1 MGGAVAEEGW
11 WVGDSCGSGFSGL
24 RFLVG
29 AIGAMDTFARNEF
42 CAKADEMNLA
52 VRGPSSLELRRA
64 RVVFA
69 RSSPGQ
75 GRQRREHPT
84 FGLARLALAGL
95 GWGHF
100 AGGVA
105 KRGNGEMKSG
115 GDPSSQSYAGTS
127 RSAHQD
133 AIRIRGARQHN
144 LKNIDVEIPRGKLVM
159 ITGPSGSGKSSL
171 AFHTLY
177 AEGQRRYVESLSVY
191 ARQFLD
197 QLEKPDVDA
206 IDGLS
211 PAIAIEQRGGGLNP
225 RSTVATATEIYDY
238 LRLLWAAAGVPHDP
252 VTGERLERMSAVD
265 IVAVLAALAEGTKV
279 VLLAPVPKEELGE
292 PERLLG
298 DLQRQGYIRVRV
310 DGEVLE
316 IEEAAASWP
325 EFPSAVEIV
334 VDRFVV
340 RPGVESRLADS
351 VETAL
356 RLCGTEARAAVQEPG
371 ADVWRDMAFQTAY
384 RNPRTGFVVE
394 ELSPK
399 CFSFNSHIGA
409 CEACEGLGTE
419 LFCDTT
425 LLPEGEDA
433 EKTLERYLGAR
444 SEITRRKLAKF
455 MARRPC
461 GVCHGKRLKPEW
473 LAVKIRGGG
482 VASVQCSV
490 FRKEE
495 EFTAIEWNDMDR
507 SETRHAPQGDRR
519 RAGSKAQ
526 SSRRVANDEGKQ
538 ESSLKTEN
546 LKLATPPESV
556 WLGIQDFCELGVAE
570 AMAWIEGI
578 QFDAATAA
586 ICQRLADDVRKRLAF
601 LEEVGLDYLTLD
613 RTSGTLSGG
622 EAQRIRLATQLGA
635 GLSGVIYVLDEPSI
649 GLHAA
654 DTERLIGALTRLR
667 DLGNTVVVVEHDEE
681 IIRAADWLIDIGP
694 GAGAAGGELLGA
706 GVPMEIDSPT
716 GEWLRGKWRESD
728 QWAVSS
734 DQWGEKSGEGTA
746 KARRSKRGAKGER
759 DQWAVSSDQWREKSG
774 ESGVSGDQGEVE
786 RKKARRSAEDKFLS
800 TIHDP
805 QSASEGGDIVIRG
818 AREHNLRNL
827 DVAIP
832 LGRLV
837 ALTGPSGSGKS
848 TLADDILRRAL
859 ARHFNGSGE
868 VPGKHDG
875 IDGLELIEK
884 CVVADQS
891 PIGRSPRS
899 NPATFTGLFDLIRD
913 LFTKLKLSKQRGYGP
928 GRFSFNAAGGRC
940 ERCQGNGRL
949 KIEMH
954 FLPDA
959 WVPCPACGGK
969 RFNRETLEVTYK
981 GKSIAEVLGLSVSEA
996 REFFRPIPKIHRILE
1011 TLEELGLGYLQ
1022 LGQPANTLS
1031 GGEAQ
1036 RLKLAVELAK
1046 PESPH
1051 TLYLFDEPTTGL
1063 HFGDVEKLLTAF
1075 FRLRD
1080 AGHSVLVVEHHLDV
1094 IRAADWVI
1102 ELGPGGGKHGGA
1114 LVAEGPPEVIAGIA
1128 GSPTGRALGRMR

>member
-1 MGGAVAEEGW
+1 M
-11 WVGDSCGSGFSGL
+11 
-24 RFLVG
+24 
-29 AIGAMDTFARNEF
+29 
-42 CAKADEMNLA
+42 
-52 VRGPSSLELRRA
+52 
-64 RVVFA
+64 
-69 RSSPGQ
+69 
-75 GRQRREHPT
+75 
-84 FGLARLALAGL
+84 
-95 GWGHF
+95 
-100 AGGVA
+100 
-105 KRGNGEMKSG
+105 
-115 GDPSSQSYAGTS
+115 
-127 RSAHQD
+127 D

-144 LKNIDVEIPRGKLVM
+144 LKNIDVDIPRGKLVV

-197 QLEKPDVDA
+197 QLEKPDVDS
-206 IDGLS
+206 IEGLS

-238 LRLLWAAAGVPHDP
+238 LRVLWAAAGIPHDP
-252 VTGERLERMSAVD
+252 ETGERLERMSAAD
-265 IVAVLAALAEGTKV
+265 IVNVLAAMAEGTKV
-279 VLLAPVPKEELGE
+279 VLLAPLPAEELGE
-292 PERLLG
+292 PARLLG

-310 DGEVLE
+310 DGEVFE
-316 IEEAAASWP
+316 IEEAAAKWP
-325 EFPSAVEIV
+325 EFPAAVEIV
-334 VDRFVV
+334 VDRFVI

-356 RLCGTEARAAVQEPG
+356 RLCGAEARAAVQEPG
-371 ADVWRDMAFQTAY
+371 ADVWRDLAFQTSY

-399 CFSFNSHIGA
+399 HFSFNSYLGA

-419 LFCDTT
+419 MFCDPA
-425 LLPEGEDA
+425 LLGEGEDA
-433 EKTLERYLGAR
+433 EKTLKRYREAK

-455 MARRPC
+455 MAHRAC
-461 GVCHGKRLKPEW
+461 GVCGGKRLKPEW
-473 LAVKIRGGG
+473 LAVKIEGGRKRNAESAE
-482 VASVQCSV
+482 VAE
-490 FRKEE
+490 RDAEE
-495 EFTAIEWNDMDR
+495 DGGE
-507 SETRHAPQGDRR
+507 
-519 RAGSKAQ
+519 
-526 SSRRVANDEGKQ
+526 
-538 ESSLKTEN
+538 
-546 LKLATPPESV
+546 
-556 WLGIQDFCELGVAE
+556 WLGIQDFCELGVAD
-570 AMAWIEGI
+570 AMRWMEGI
-578 QFDAATAA
+578 EFEAGKAEV
-586 ICQRLADDVRKRLAF
+586 CRRLANDVRTRLAF
-601 LEEVGLDYLTLD
+601 LVEVGLDYLTLQ

-654 DTERLIGALTRLR
+654 DTARLIGALVRLR

-694 GAGAAGGELLGA
+694 GAGAAGGELLAA
-706 GVPMEIDSPT
+706 GVPGEIDSPT
-716 GEWLRGKWRESD
+716 GEWLRNRNQRQESRFKK
-728 QWAVSS
+728 
-734 DQWGEKSGEGTA
+734 EKSGE
-746 KARRSKRGAKGER
+746 
-759 DQWAVSSDQWREKSG
+759 
-774 ESGVSGDQGEVE
+774 
-786 RKKARRSAEDKFLS
+786 L
-800 TIHDP
+800 
-805 QSASEGGDIVIRG
+805 VIRG

-837 ALTGPSGSGKS
+837 CLCGPSGSGKS
-848 TLADDILRRAL
+848 TLADDILRRIL

-868 VPGKHDG
+868 APGKHDG
-875 IDGLELIEK
+875 IEGLERIGK
-884 CVVADQS
+884 FVVADQS

-899 NPATFTGLFDLIRD
+899 NPATFTGAFDLVRD
-913 LFTKLKLSKQRGYGP
+913 LFTKLNLSKQRGYGP

-959 WVPCPACGGK
+959 WVPCPACNGR

-981 GKSIAEVLGLSVSEA
+981 GKSIAEVLALSVSEA
-996 REFFRPIPKIHRILE
+996 RAFFRPIPKIHRILE
-1011 TLEELGLGYLQ
+1011 TLEDLGLGYLQ

-1046 PESPH
+1046 PEAPH

-1063 HFGDVEKLLTAF
+1063 HFGDVEKLLAAF
-1075 FRLRD
+1075 LRLRD

-1094 IRAADWVI
+1094 IAASDWVI
-1102 ELGPGGGKHGGA
+1102 ELGPGGGIHGG
-1114 LVAEGPPEVIAGIA
+1114 LVVTEGPPGLIRKNKN
-1128 GSPTGRALGRMR
+1128 SPTGQALARRE